1 MEEPQKNQE
10 EPYDIKNS
18 NFFTGIEQS
27 NSPKTQSPQEIGFN
41 PYLAQQNQN
50 TTFFDKVNST
60 ANGVFDFIKNKTP
73 ANMIPKKLLNNENNL
88 TTLTNIKQDEIQNII
103 NNTKKETQTQQLV
116 KTKLNDLTILVNISN
131 PRVITN
137 SLFKTNYVLYDV
149 STQQMNWLVN
159 RRYSDFIWLRDC
171 LQSLFPADMIPLLPK
186 KKLGNRRFQEDFLKK
201 RTEGLQNFINE
212 IVNNE
217 KYKATE
223 ILNIFLSCVERNFFE
238 QQMKIITP
246 KLLLRQNVFS
256 IQSFDGKL
264 NIIDVNNNII
274 NNSQTT
280 DEIFLYFSQMST
292 FLNAQSDALNEIH
305 SNLKKYIKIMEDAY
319 VYLEEIEKNFNKLYE
334 ISNKVNLS
342 HNVTNVYSQYEIFF
356 KNWKRIQTTQT
367 FIIKDV
373 VKKYFKDVQQ
383 KSDNLIEI
391 LNKEK
396 NIQDDYHNFR
406 NKLMAKKELLWQQM
420 DISKWELNQINN
432 SGLDQERLFKD
443 KLYAQENMCFKES
456 TELKLKGDLLGYY
469 YYENYGNLKKII
481 GEWDSSHLKN
491 ITEFTNQIYPSFSDL
506 INVWSSI
513 ISSIQK
519 T

>member
-1 MEEPQKNQE
+1 MEEPQKSQE
-10 EPYDIKNS
+10 QPYDIKNS

-73 ANMIPKKLLNNENNL
+73 ANMIPKKLLNYENNL

-186 KKLGNRRFQEDFLKK
+186 KKIGNRRFQEDFLKK
-201 RTEGLQNFINE
+201 RTDGLQKFINE

-256 IQSFDGKL
+256 IQSFEGKL
-264 NIIDVNNNII
+264 NIIDINNIN
-274 NNSQTT
+274 NNSQNI
-280 DEIFLYFSQMST
+280 DEIFLYFSQIT
-292 FLNAQSDALNEIH
+292 NFLNSQNDALNEIQN
-305 SNLKKYIKIMEDAY
+305 NLKKYIKTMEYAY
-319 VYLEEIEKNFNKLYE
+319 SYLEEIEKNFNKLYE
-334 ISNKVNLS
+334 ISNNVKLS
-342 HNVTNVYSQYEIFF
+342 QNVTNVYNQYENFF
-356 KNWKRIQTTQT
+356 SNWKNVQTKQT
-367 FIIKDV
+367 LIIKDV
-373 VKKYFKDVQQ
+373 VKKYFKNVEQ
-383 KSDNLIEI
+383 KSENLIEI

-396 NIQDDYHNFR
+396 NIQDDFCNFK
-406 NKLMAKKELLWQQM
+406 NKLLAKKELLWQQM
-420 DISKWELNQINN
+420 DVSKWDLNQNN
-432 SGLDQERLFKD
+432 NNQLDQERLFKD
-443 KLYAQENMCFKES
+443 KLYAQENMCSKES
-456 TELKLKGDLLGYY
+456 MDLKLKGDLLGYFF
-469 YYENYGNLKKII
+469 YENYDNFKKIL
-481 GEWDSSHLKN
+481 GEWDNGHLQN

-506 INVWSSI
+506 INVWSNVVSNI
-513 ISSIQK
+513 HK
-519 T
+519 A